1 MRTLN
6 KGQSLTINLLRTM
19 KNFGIINFEKI
30 VLTYKIKA
38 NMQQQSVNIKVIWE

>member
-19 KNFGIINFEKI
+19 KKLGIINFEKI
-30 VLTYKIKA
+30 VLGYKINADKTED
-38 NMQQQSVNIKVIWE
+38 VKIKVIWE